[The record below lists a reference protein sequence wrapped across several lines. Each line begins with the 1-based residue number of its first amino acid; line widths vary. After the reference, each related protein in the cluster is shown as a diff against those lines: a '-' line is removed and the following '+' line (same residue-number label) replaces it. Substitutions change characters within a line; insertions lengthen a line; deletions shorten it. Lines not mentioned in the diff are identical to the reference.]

1 MSLKDLPAHNR
12 GRRHQLA
19 LSKVDATLRPLPDSA
34 DIAPAVNRRENTQGR
49 GIVGSVK
56 STSTASH
63 LNSLAFH
70 DSANP
75 PIGSSVSE
83 PVTGST
89 FSTDT
94 VKQKT
99 NKTKKSK
106 RVKQPK
112 CIVES
117 VATPPASTAL
127 DNSGLRDS
135 GVGFFIDSFPSD
147 IQNNRNPS
155 GFVYDQDSGRWGQSM
170 GRLAKK

>member
-19 LSKVDATLRPLPDSA
+19 LSKVGATLRPLPDSA

-56 STSTASH
+56 TTSTASH

-75 PIGSSVSE
+75 PVGSSASE
-83 PVTGST
+83 TATGST
-89 FSTDT
+89 FPTDT

-99 NKTKKSK
+99 NKANKSK
-106 RVKQPK
+106 KVKQPK
-112 CIVES
+112 SVES
-117 VATPPASTAL
+117 LATPPASTRL
-127 DNSGLRDS
+127 NNSGLKDS
-135 GVGFFIDSFPSD
+135 GVGFFIGSFPSD

-170 GRLAKK
+170 GRLAMK